1 MVDRQHACEADDEC
15 HDRKPDDR
23 RHDGTVGDV
32 GRLADDGRRSSHDV
46 CGRETLRA
54 KSGADDQAGLQV
66 DDVSVEDEF
75 FETPEQS
82 SAEQWPLTGRNYEP
96 VDGEPEGFE
105 AGLESPDGFD
115 GGFDDDLG
123 SPDGFDDD
131 SEDEPPEEESLEE
144 EPPEGEPPDDPELF
158 DAVALAAARA
168 SVR

>member
-1 MVDRQHACEADDEC
+1 M
-15 HDRKPDDR
+15 K
-23 RHDGTVGDV
+23 
-32 GRLADDGRRSSHDV
+32 
-46 CGRETLRA
+46 
-54 KSGADDQAGLQV
+54 
-66 DDVSVEDEF
+66 
-75 FETPEQS
+75 
-82 SAEQWPLTGRNYEP
+82 WPLTGSNYEP

-115 GGFDDDLG
+115 DDLE